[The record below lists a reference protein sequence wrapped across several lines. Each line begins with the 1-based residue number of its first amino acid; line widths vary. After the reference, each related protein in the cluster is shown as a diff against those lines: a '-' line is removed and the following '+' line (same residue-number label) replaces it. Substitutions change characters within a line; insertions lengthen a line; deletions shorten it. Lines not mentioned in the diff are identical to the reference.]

1 MNVSLSAS
9 WRIRVMTFVLSMK
22 NSLHLKNNLISVSG
36 VFYQKKI
43 LDKKVGTYLGVLE
56 VDLLCHMVEGE
67 LLTEDLD
74 GVQSL
79 IDHLLQGGGAPLL
92 LREGVRIKRH
102 HVNHVQHVLTRIEL
116 GVSFA
121 KIDLDRTVAY

>member
-1 MNVSLSAS
+1 
-9 WRIRVMTFVLSMK
+9 MTFVRSMK
-22 NSLHLKNNLISVSG
+22 NSLHLKNSLIRVSG
-36 VFYQKKI
+36 VFYDAI
-43 LDKKVGTYLGVLE
+43 SDKKGGTYLGVLE

-121 KIDLDRTVAY
+121 TIDLDRIIAY

>member
-1 MNVSLSAS
+1 
-9 WRIRVMTFVLSMK
+9 MK

-56 VDLLCHMVEGE
+56 VDLLGHMVEGKF
-67 LLTEDLD
+67 LTEDLD

>member
-22 NSLHLKNNLISVSG
+22 NSLHLKNSLIRVSG
-36 VFYQKKI
+36 VFYDAI
-43 LDKKVGTYLGVLE
+43 SDKKVGTYLGVLE
-56 VDLLCHMVEGE
+56 IYLLCHMVEGKF
-67 LLTEDLD
+67 LTEDLD

-79 IDHLLQGGGAPLL
+79 VDHLLQGGGAPLL